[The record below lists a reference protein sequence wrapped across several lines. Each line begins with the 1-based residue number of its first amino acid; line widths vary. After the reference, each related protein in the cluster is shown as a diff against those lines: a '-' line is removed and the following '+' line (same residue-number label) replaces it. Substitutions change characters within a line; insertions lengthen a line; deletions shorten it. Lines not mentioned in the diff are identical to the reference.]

1 MAADCPN
8 CGAKVL
14 VVPLTPDPGQHESPG
29 RVVLDSH
36 EASSGPGRYAI
47 WDDGTCRPVA
57 AAAEVLAH
65 PIHQCQPPMPR

>member
-1 MAADCPN
+1 MAADCPT
-8 CGAKVL
+8 CGARVL
-14 VVPLTPDPGQHESPG
+14 IVDLMPEPGDDRPG

-36 EASSGPGRYAI
+36 EAASGPGRYAI

-65 PIHQCQPPMPR
+65 TVHRCRPPLPR